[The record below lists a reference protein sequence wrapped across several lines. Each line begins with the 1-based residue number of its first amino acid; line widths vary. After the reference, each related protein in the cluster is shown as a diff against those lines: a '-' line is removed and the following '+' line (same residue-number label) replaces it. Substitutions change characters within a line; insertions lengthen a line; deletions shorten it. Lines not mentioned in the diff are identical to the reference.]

1 MEGEKQREGWGQ
13 VVRQSSEEA
22 QMGWRGTLLSSHSE
36 TIPTDQTQSV
46 FFNMTWQKH
55 FENCKVGQQSLLILD
70 VSTQLYFPGKILWS
84 GPMRIKLKQNK
95 PLRHYQLMILLKTT
109 INCLRVKRESKE
121 LRRGILVF
129 CKIPLII
136 DFTALTQILWVDV
149 VSCKVPWCISPSL

>member
-1 MEGEKQREGWGQ
+1 MEGEKQREGGGQ

-70 VSTQLYFPGKILWS
+70 VSTQLYFPGKIL
-84 GPMRIKLKQNK
+84 
-95 PLRHYQLMILLKTT
+95 
-109 INCLRVKRESKE
+109 
-121 LRRGILVF
+121 
-129 CKIPLII
+129 
-136 DFTALTQILWVDV
+136 
-149 VSCKVPWCISPSL
+149 